1 MVWVA
6 GMGALGL
13 SRQATCLPL
22 LASGTLRARPGA
34 YTQSLGSRVLAS
46 LYSITHPPPGANSLA
61 SLA

>member
-22 LASGTLRARPGA
+22 LASGTLRVRPCA
-34 YTQSLGSRVLAS
+34 YMQSLASRVLAS
-46 LYSITHPPPGANSLA
+46 LCSLPTPQG
-61 SLA
+61 